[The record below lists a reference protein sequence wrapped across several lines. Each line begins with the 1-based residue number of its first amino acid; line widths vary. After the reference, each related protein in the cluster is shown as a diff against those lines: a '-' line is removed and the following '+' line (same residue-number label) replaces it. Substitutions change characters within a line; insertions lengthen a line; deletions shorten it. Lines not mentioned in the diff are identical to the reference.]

1 MPNVNE
7 FSHQPVLV
15 DEVLDALNVKPEGKY
30 IDGTF
35 GRGGHAGRIVDKL
48 DERGRLLVM
57 DKDPQAI
64 AAARQMFAADD
75 RVIIAKGSFT
85 MLEQLAAEQGWMG
98 DVDGILLDL
107 GISSPQVDDAARG
120 FSFRRDG
127 ALDMRM
133 DTESGRSAAHWI
145 AQVGERELAS
155 VLKEY
160 GEERFAKRIARAIV
174 AARTEQPIKTTKQLA
189 AIIAQAHPR
198 WEEGKDPATQS
209 FQAIRIFINNELD
222 DLKTCL
228 GQVIDVLKSGGRLAV
243 ISFHSLE
250 DRIVKRFIRDQS
262 KGDRYPAGLPVT
274 QAQLNPILKPIG
286 KAIKPGEV
294 ELARNPRARSS
305 VLRVAE
311 KI

>member
-15 DEVLDALNVKPEGKY
+15 DEVLHALNVKPEGKY

-57 DKDPQAI
+57 DKDPHAI

-85 MLEQLAAEQGWMG
+85 MLEQLAVEQGWMG
-98 DVDGILLDL
+98 EVDGILLDL
-107 GISSPQVDDAARG
+107 GISSPQVDDASRG

-133 DTESGRSAAHWI
+133 DTEAGRSAAHWI
-145 AQVGERELAS
+145 AQVSERELAS

-160 GEERFAKRIARAIV
+160 GEERFAKRIAKAIV
-174 AARTEQPIKTTKQLA
+174 MAREEHPIKTTKQLA

-209 FQAIRIFINNELD
+209 FQAIRIYINNELVE
-222 DLKTCL
+222 LKTCL
-228 GQVIDVLKSGGRLAV
+228 GQVVDVLKSGGRLAV

-262 KGDRYPAGLPVT
+262 KGDHYPAGLPVT
-274 QAQLNPILKPIG
+274 QAQLNPRLKPLG
-286 KAIKPGEV
+286 KAVKPGEA

-305 VLRVAE
+305 LLRVA
-311 KI
+311 